1 MYPHQIKMRAE
12 HPTLDEHELRIKRLE
27 KLIPVV
33 GMYQKLSKSMENI
46 GLTKADAARVLGVT
60 RKTVK
65 RMVDD
70 GRLLEMKNG
79 RVDFQSV
86 LGSLAG
92 K

>member
-1 MYPHQIKMRAE
+1 
-12 HPTLDEHELRIKRLE
+12 
-27 KLIPVV
+27 
-33 GMYQKLSKSMENI
+33 MENI

-86 LGSLAG
+86 VGRLAAR
-92 K
+92 